1 MGVCVNA
8 VQCGEVLGEQRAGK
22 ERSMGCKSRI
32 YFREQAGVMLSFGV
46 YAKVMDQIKMQVGLI
61 IFSNYIQLN

>member
-1 MGVCVNA
+1 
-8 VQCGEVLGEQRAGK
+8 
-22 ERSMGCKSRI
+22 
-32 YFREQAGVMLSFGV
+32 MLSFGV